1 MQTEIRNSLDLYA
14 ALRMKHSLFPCFRPS
29 FLIFVRK
36 KLKIRDL
43 VRNLWAGGDQE
54 AEMQGAPGR
63 LPDFRARKRERFVPN
78 SENQTSLGR
87 ARCFFHT
94 GSMNR

>member
-1 MQTEIRNSLDLYA
+1 MQTEIRNSGFIRSAQNETFLV
-14 ALRMKHSLFPCFRPS
+14 SLFPSEFSYFRPKKIENQG
-29 FLIFVRK
+29 FGTKFVG
-36 KLKIRDL
+36 
-43 VRNLWAGGDQE
+43 WGDQE